1 MPGKKVSA
9 DVRAEFWSLVRELE
23 QARREFDEAGP
34 GFGGIDAA
42 CYRLLEVESRL
53 RACLRKA
60 KECSTVLPGRC
71 A

>member
-1 MPGKKVSA
+1 VSRKKAFA

-23 QARREFDEAGP
+23 QAQREFDEAGP
-34 GFGGIDAA
+34 DAGEIDAA
-42 CYRLLEVESRL
+42 CYRLLEVENRL

-60 KECSTVLPGRC
+60 RQCSTLPSGRC